1 LELKNMAQSFEVQE
15 NLQKLLA
22 QHPSPE
28 EFREALVGISKRSRE
43 HVVRLWLTEGT
54 PFAFRNCPALYEE
67 MRRWLGTRLEVCPK
81 EITVVGSARIGFSLA
96 GGPDFGRPFDKNS
109 DLDVAVIS
117 GKLLTAVAETFARW
131 KHDYTNGVV
140 RPRSDW
146 ERHLWEE
153 NLKFGERNLP
163 LGFFDVNKLPT
174 FDRYPL
180 VQDVQNT
187 MWTLGE
193 KLKVTPKILLPRRAS
208 VRAYATWRALVERVS
223 FNLFTVLGKS

>member
-1 LELKNMAQSFEVQE
+1 
-15 NLQKLLA
+15 
-22 QHPSPE
+22 
-28 EFREALVGISKRSRE
+28 
-43 HVVRLWLTEGT
+43 
-54 PFAFRNCPALYEE
+54 LYEE
-67 MRRWLGTRLEVCPK
+67 MRRWLGIRLEVCPK
-81 EITVVGSARIGFSLA
+81 EITVVGSARIGFSLVR
-96 GGPDFGRPFDKNS
+96 GQDFGRPFDKNS

-117 GKLLTAVAETFARW
+117 GKLLRVLTETFARW

-146 ERHLWEE
+146 ERRVWDE
-153 NLKFGERNLP
+153 NLNFGERNLP

-174 FDRYPL
+174 FDRYPQ

-187 MWTLGE
+187 MWALGE
-193 KLKVTPKILLPRRAS
+193 KFKVTPKILLPRRAS